1 MQIKQAEKIQKQ
13 INNNGNKK
21 KEWYRQKNEKDNGK
35 KITIKILYC

>member
-21 KEWYRQKNEKDNGK
+21 KNDTDKKMK
-35 KITIKILYC
+35 KIMVKK